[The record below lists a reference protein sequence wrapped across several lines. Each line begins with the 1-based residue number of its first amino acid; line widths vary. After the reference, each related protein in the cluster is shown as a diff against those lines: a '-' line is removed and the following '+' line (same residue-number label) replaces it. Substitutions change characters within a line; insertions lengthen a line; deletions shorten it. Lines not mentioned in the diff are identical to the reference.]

1 MVTGDRAPIQARRAR
16 PMPGGECFP
25 GSCYARLP
33 TPLKASSQ
41 RNHGSLKIRRRAVL
55 GGVGAF
61 LTSASMR
68 QQEGVAELKQAP
80 KRSRTRHSSTYA
92 CAAVTEHRQR

>member
-16 PMPGGECFP
+16 PMPGGECFH
-25 GSCYARLP
+25 GSCCVRLP
-33 TPLKASSQ
+33 TRVKAASQ
-41 RNHGSLKIRRRAVL
+41 RNHGSLKILRRVVL
-55 GGVGAF
+55 GGVGSF